1 MMRSRTKAIV
11 IATAITTLLSATAV
25 YAATTS
31 NSSVHAPKF
40 SRTYAGAAKGGF
52 KSHLDSL
59 VTASTI
65 TQDQEA
71 TIQNAV
77 TAAMKSGAGNGGIRK
92 GPNNGFKTILDG
104 LVTASTI
111 TQDQEAAIQNAV
123 TAAMK
128 SGAGKGEFKKGPNN
142 GFKTILD
149 GLVTAGTITQAQET
163 AVLSM

>member
-1 MMRSRTKAIV
+1 
-11 IATAITTLLSATAV
+11 
-25 YAATTS
+25 
-31 NSSVHAPKF
+31 
-40 SRTYAGAAKGGF
+40 
-52 KSHLDSL
+52 
-59 VTASTI
+59 
-65 TQDQEA
+65 
-71 TIQNAV
+71 
-77 TAAMKSGAGNGGIRK
+77 MKSGTGKGEFRK
-92 GPNNGFKTILDG
+92 GPNNGFKTILDS